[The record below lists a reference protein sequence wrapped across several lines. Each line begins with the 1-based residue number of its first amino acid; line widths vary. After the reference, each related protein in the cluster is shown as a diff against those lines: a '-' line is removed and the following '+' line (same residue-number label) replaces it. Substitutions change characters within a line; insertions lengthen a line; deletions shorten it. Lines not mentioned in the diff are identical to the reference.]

1 MNRAFY
7 RNENYWFS
15 SCYSMVYYAA
25 GSLVF
30 SFYAI
35 WLSTKIGLSARQ
47 TGIVYSLNFFIGL
60 LIMFFYGMMQD
71 KLVLRKNLVWFQS
84 IIITC
89 CAPFLINVYEPLL
102 RHHFYIG
109 VVAGS
114 IYLGFGWIA
123 GMGLI
128 DSYCE
133 KISRAF
139 GFEFGQART
148 WGSIAYACGTF
159 LAGILI
165 AKNPHLNFW
174 AASVVGVFFIILNLT
189 FKPDMSKASSEGM
202 KTNNPLT
209 MKEIVTVFKLKDFWI
224 FVIYVLGTYSL
235 YNIYDQQLFPVYFT
249 HLFGNEG
256 EGYQIYGMLN
266 SLQVFL
272 EAGVMFTVPF
282 IVNKVGAKNA
292 LIFAACVSAARILMT
307 GYTSSLFFISVIKLM
322 HCLEIT
328 TVLVAVFKYIAINFD
343 HRLSATVFLVG
354 YQVAGSVGVI
364 LFSTLAGHFYDVA
377 GPATTFKGLGVIVIA
392 FMIFAIRF
400 LNNGKT
406 RPCQITDNNPSGHSE
421 SGRIL

>member
-1 MNRAFY
+1 MSTSFY
-7 RNENYWFS
+7 KNINYWFS
-15 SCYSMVYYAA
+15 SSYSMVYYAA

-35 WLSTKIGLSARQ
+35 WLSEKIGLTAKQ
-47 TGIVYSLNFFIGL
+47 TGIVYSFNYFIAL
-60 LIMFFYGMMQD
+60 IIMFFYGVTQD

-84 IIITC
+84 IIITGS
-89 CAPFLINVYEPLL
+89 APFLIYVYEPLL
-102 RHHFYIG
+102 KTYFYVG
-109 VVAGS
+109 VLAGS
-114 IYLGFGWIA
+114 VYLGFGWIA

-148 WGSIAYACGTF
+148 WGCIAYAIGTF
-159 LAGILI
+159 IAGILI
-165 AKNPHLNFW
+165 SKNPHLNFW
-174 AASVVGVFFIILNLT
+174 AASVIGIFFIILNIC
-189 FKPDMSKASSEGM
+189 FKPNLNESNLSNI
-202 KTNNPLT
+202 KTNEPLK
-209 MKEIVTVFKLKDFWI
+209 MKEIITVFGLKDFWI

-249 HLFGNEG
+249 NLFGKEG

-272 EAGVMFTVPF
+272 EAAVMFTVPF

-307 GYTSSLFFISVIKLM
+307 GYASSIYFISIIKLM

-328 TVLVAVFKYIAINFD
+328 TVLVAVFKYISINFD
-343 HRLSATVFLVG
+343 KRLSATVFLVG

-364 LFSTLAGHFYDVA
+364 LFSTIAGKFYDA
-377 GPATTFKGLGVIVIA
+377 SGPAMTFKGLGMIVVL
-392 FMIFAIRF
+392 FMLFAVVF
-400 LNNGKT
+400 LNSDKKSINRNK
-406 RPCQITDNNPSGHSE
+406 E
-421 SGRIL
+421 STLTEKI

>member
-7 RNENYWFS
+7 RDANYWFS

-35 WLSTKIGLSARQ
+35 WLSNQIGLSARQ
-47 TGIVYSLNFFIGL
+47 TGIVYSLNFFIAL
-60 LIMFFYGMMQD
+60 LIMFFYGVVQD
-71 KLVLRKNLVWFQS
+71 KLVLKKNLVWFQS
-84 IIITC
+84 IIITGS
-89 CAPFLINVYEPLL
+89 APFLIYVYEPLL
-102 RHHFYIG
+102 RHHFYPG
-109 VVAGS
+109 VIAGS

-139 GFEFGQART
+139 GFEFGQVRT
-148 WGSIAYACGTF
+148 WGSIAYACGTL
-159 LAGILI
+159 LAGVLI
-165 AKNPHLNFW
+165 ARNPHLNFW
-174 AASVVGVFFIILNLT
+174 AASVVGVLFMILNLT
-189 FKPDMSKASSEGM
+189 FKPDMHKVRSESM
-202 KTNNPLT
+202 RTHNPLT
-209 MKEIVTVFKLKDFWI
+209 TKEIITVFKLRDFWI
-224 FVIYVLGTYSL
+224 FVVYVLGTYSL

-249 HLFGNEG
+249 HLFGDEG
-256 EGYQIYGMLN
+256 EGYKIYGMLN

-292 LIFAACVSAARILMT
+292 LIFAAGVSAARILMT

-343 HRLSATVFLVG
+343 SRLSATVFLVG

-364 LFSTLAGHFYDVA
+364 LFSTLAGHFYDRV
-377 GPATTFKGLGVIVIA
+377 GPATTFKGLGLIVIA
-392 FMIFAIRF
+392 FMLFAIRF
-400 LNNGKT
+400 LKHGKT
-406 RPCQITDNNPSGHSE
+406 LQCSITDNDPSLS
-421 SGRIL
+421 S